1 MRKHHNLKL
10 IGHTMDIR
18 YATREI
24 LDTNPQ
30 DMQFDFPFLI
40 HTDTHPNNIG
50 TKLLKLHPEADV
62 VSFAIRPAHFSDIE
76 IYSVRRSA

>member
-1 MRKHHNLKL
+1 
-10 IGHTMDIR
+10 MDIR
-18 YATREI
+18 YSTKEI

-30 DMQFDFPFLI
+30 DIEFDFPFLI

-62 VSFAIRPAHFSDIE
+62 VSFAIQPAHFSDIQ
-76 IYSVRRSA
+76 IYSVRRKS

>member
-1 MRKHHNLKL
+1 MQV
-10 IGHTMDIR
+10 R
-18 YATREI
+18 YTFREC

-30 DMQFDFPFLI
+30 DVEFDFPFLI
-40 HTDTHPNNIG
+40 HTDIHPNNIG

-62 VSFAIRPAHFSDIE
+62 VSFAIKPAHFADIE